1 MEEKITFTNEELS
14 AIVNYLDGKV
24 DLKGCNEEQ
33 QKIYSAILD
42 KVDYLE
48 EKLNANDER
57 MQTDACD
64 GILWLYNRYLKQN
77 GKETVTKKNTEF
89 LY

>member
-14 AIVNYLDGKV
+14 AIVDYLDGNV
-24 DLKGCNEEQ
+24 DLRGCNEEQ
-33 QKIYSAILD
+33 QKIYTAVLD
-42 KVDYLE
+42 KVDYWE
-48 EKLNANDER
+48 EKLNANEER
-57 MQTDACD
+57 MQTEACD

-77 GKETVTKKNTEF
+77 GKKPVTKKNTGL